1 MHNPPGEEGAR
12 LEADRMESSST
23 RPVPADS
30 NLMDPAGASSTG
42 DAGSLSEHVYQE
54 LRRRLLTGRITP
66 GTTLSS
72 RGLAQ
77 ELAVSPMPVR
87 EAVGRL
93 VAERA
98 LEVHSKRYISVPAM
112 TRARFQDLLRCR
124 LLLEPEAARLALP
137 SIDRARLK
145 VLTDIDGRLG
155 LALASGSAQDYM
167 QANFEFHF
175 MIYGARAQDTLLQL
189 IETLWLQFGPFM
201 RVVYGRV
208 GTTSLVDRHE
218 QALEAIATSD
228 ADGLRRAIH
237 DDIAEG
243 MGLIGLTGLEE

>member
-1 MHNPPGEEGAR
+1 MAKLPGSGRSSAATDGGELQPARESLPEELVPEGAGS
-12 LEADRMESSST
+12 ET
-23 RPVPADS
+23 
-30 NLMDPAGASSTG
+30 
-42 DAGSLSEHVYQE
+42 GSLSEQVYQE

-98 LEVHSKRYISVPAM
+98 LEVHSKRHISVPAM
-112 TRARFQDLLRCR
+112 TRHRFQDLLRCR

-137 SIDRARLK
+137 EIDRARQRL
-145 VLTDIDGRLG
+145 LADIDDRIGG
-155 LALASGSAQDYM
+155 ALVSGDAQAYM
-167 QANFEFHF
+167 QGNFDFHF
-175 MIYGARAQDTLLQL
+175 TLYAARDQATLLQL

-208 GTTSLVDRHE
+208 GTSSLIDRHE
-218 QALEAIATSD
+218 QALAAIAAND
-228 ADGLRRAIH
+228 ADALALAIH
-237 DDIAEG
+237 SDIAEG

>member
-1 MHNPPGEEGAR
+1 MAKLPGGGRASGPVDASTAAPAREGAPDD
-12 LEADRMESSST
+12 A
-23 RPVPADS
+23 
-30 NLMDPAGASSTG
+30 ASELG
-42 DAGSLSEHVYQE
+42 GGELGSLSGQVYQE

-72 RGLAQ
+72 RSLAQ

-112 TRARFQDLLRCR
+112 TRQRFQDLLRCR

-137 SIDRARLK
+137 DIDRARARL
-145 VLTDIDGRLG
+145 LAEIDDRIGD
-155 LALASGSAQDYM
+155 ALVSGDAQAYM
-167 QANFEFHF
+167 QGNFDFHF
-175 MIYGARAQDTLLQL
+175 TLYSARAQDTLLQL

-208 GTTSLVDRHE
+208 VTSSLIDRHE
-218 QALEAIATSD
+218 QALAAIAAYCASSTTS
-228 ADGLRRAIH
+228 
-237 DDIAEG
+237 
-243 MGLIGLTGLEE
+243 